1 MATRS
6 HSDLSDTTPLTAARP
21 GIAAPATTRPVGVA
35 AKVERLLGDL
45 SPGLAARPF
54 TLRFWDGSQLLPTED
69 DGQPPLTIVIGR
81 DALGHLLHRP
91 DSLGLIRAWI
101 TGAIDLEGDF
111 EQALLLRNR
120 YGGLTIDR
128 RTKLRALGQAARIG
142 GWRLLRRPAIPES
155 EAKVGGGLHSLGRDR
170 EAITFHYDVSNRFYE
185 IQLGP
190 SMVYSCAVFA
200 DSDESLEAAQE
211 RKLHRICQ
219 KLRLKEGE
227 RLLDIGCGW
236 GSLLIHAAQH
246 YGVQGVGVTISD
258 AQAELARERIRDA
271 GLADRLEVRVADYRT
286 VDDGPY
292 DKVVSVGMSE
302 HVGSEQ
308 MGTYLAQLRQL
319 VRPGGL
325 VLNHAIG
332 RLYSNAGGPDSFTS
346 RYVFPDGE
354 LLRLGDLVA
363 RMEHAG
369 LEVRDVESLRE
380 HYALTL
386 RAWLKNMAAQRSEV
400 IAAIGEQRERVWRA
414 HHAGAAQGFESGG
427 ITIHQVL
434 MVRPDEAHELPP
446 VRAL

>member
-1 MATRS
+1 M
-6 HSDLSDTTPLTAARP
+6 
-21 GIAAPATTRPVGVA
+21 
-35 AKVERLLGDL
+35 
-45 SPGLAARPF
+45 
-54 TLRFWDGSQLLPTED
+54 RFWDGSTLAPTED
-69 DGQPPLTIVIGR
+69 DGRPPLTIIIGR

-120 YGGLTIDR
+120 YGGIALDR
-128 RTKLRALGQAARIG
+128 RAKLRALAHAARIG
-142 GWRLLRRPAIPES
+142 GVRMLRRPPIPES
-155 EAKVGGGLHSLGRDR
+155 EAKLPGRLHSLRRDR
-170 EAITFHYDVSNRFYE
+170 EAIKFHYDVSNRFYE

-200 DSDESLEAAQE
+200 DPAESLEAAQE
-211 RKLHRICQ
+211 RKLDRVCQ

-236 GSLLIHAAQH
+236 GSMLMHAARN
-246 YGVQGVGVTISD
+246 YGVQAVGVTISE
-258 AQAELARERIRDA
+258 AQAELARERIRAA
-271 GLADRLEVRVADYRT
+271 GLEDRCEVRVTDYRD
-286 VDDGPY
+286 VADGPY
-292 DKVVSVGMSE
+292 DKVVSIGMSE

-308 MGTYLAQLRQL
+308 MGAYLGQLRSL

-332 RLYSNAGGPDSFTS
+332 RLYSDAGGPDSFTA

-363 RMEHAG
+363 RMENAG

-386 RAWLKNMAAQRSEV
+386 RAWLRNMAARRDEV
-400 IAAIGEQRERVWRA
+400 IAAVGEQRERVWRA
-414 HHAGAAQGFESGG
+414 HHSGAAQGFESGG
-427 ITIHQVL
+427 LTIHQVL
-434 MVRPDEAHELPP
+434 MVRPDDTHELPP